1 MRLVGHE
8 AQEVRPGGPVTL
20 PPFPFSFCVFCESL
34 WPGCYG
40 FVSGGSDFESR
51 QEIKKGVRRE
61 NAQKPQKKQ
70 EQGERCWR
78 WDGGFVLLPP
88 APKVKRGK
96 IVSQLADTPI

>member
-1 MRLVGHE
+1 MKAGRKL
-8 AQEVRPGGPVTL
+8 
-20 PPFPFSFCVFCESL
+20 
-34 WPGCYG
+34 
-40 FVSGGSDFESR
+40 
-51 QEIKKGVRRE
+51 KKGFAARIHKSR
-61 NAQKPQKKQ
+61 KKKQ